1 MWEFICEY
9 ISTIS
14 KTRSINDILNIIQ
27 QNNICTNTQCFQD
40 NESAGFGS
48 DTVATIPTT
57 YNNFMY
63 FTIFMLLYATLL
75 HPKSLFDG
83 KPRVRLLKSD

>member
-1 MWEFICEY
+1 MWEFICEC
-9 ISTIS
+9 ISSIT
-14 KTRSINDILNIIQ
+14 KTPSINDILNMIQ

-48 DTVATIPTT
+48 VTVATIPTT

-63 FTIFMLLYATLL
+63 FTTFMLLFATLL
-75 HPKSLFDG
+75 HPKSFFDG
-83 KPRVRLLKSD
+83 KPRFTLLKDD